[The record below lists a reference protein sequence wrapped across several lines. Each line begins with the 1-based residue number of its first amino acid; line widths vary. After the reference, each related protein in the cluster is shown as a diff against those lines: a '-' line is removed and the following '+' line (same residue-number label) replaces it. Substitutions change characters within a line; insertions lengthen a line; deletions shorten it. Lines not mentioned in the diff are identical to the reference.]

1 MPTLECLHAVPVT
14 RSPGLIV
21 VLHCQDNV
29 ASTRKITRNI
39 GHSFVVSV
47 RITGARCVDA
57 GSSTVV
63 SLKAATDSYSVK
75 AVPCSTHA
83 RSLPW
88 PWWEHIG
95 GGTQIETK
103 DYVD

>member
-1 MPTLECLHAVPVT
+1 MPTLECLHTLPVT
-14 RSPGLIV
+14 RSPGTIV
-21 VLHCQDNV
+21 ALHCQDDV
-29 ASTRKITRNI
+29 ARTTKITRKM
-39 GHSFVVSV
+39 GHSFVTSV

-57 GSSTVV
+57 GSSTAVT
-63 SLKAATDSYSVK
+63 LEAATDSYSVK

-95 GGTQIETK
+95 GGTQFETK
-103 DYVD
+103 DYSD